1 MECPPPVCGVGLK
14 SFGQSRKVGSRK
26 SGVKMERTA
35 SLGKHFD
42 LFCDNYSTADTFLMI
57 LQIIQTKGRVTK
69 NTKFYASADLKAFFK
84 HCFLNHP

>member
-42 LFCDNYSTADTFLMI
+42 LFCDNHSTADTLLMI
-57 LQIIQTKGRVTK
+57 LQITQTKGRFTK
-69 NTKFYASADLKAFFK
+69 KIQNLILPPSFRLSSNIVF
-84 HCFLNHP
+84 

>member
-42 LFCDNYSTADTFLMI
+42 LFCDNYSTADTLLMI
-57 LQIIQTKGRVTK
+57 LQIIQTKGRFTK
-69 NTKFYASADLKAFFK
+69 KNRKFNTSAGL
-84 HCFLNHP
+84 